1 MRLFEPIPLRRLLVM
16 APLALIA
23 GNSALGR
30 SVSPVVWVVSSA
42 RDGIHEQARMVLRAD
57 VSKGMVSPI
66 EWEEMGLPLTVDAAT
81 RPPALILTLGVAAW
95 RAVADRIGGQ
105 DPHLARIPVVAALLP
120 RVGYESVRAAAPA
133 VLSSTAIFLDQPVD
147 RFLELLRQSMP
158 ERRRVGVLWGPV
170 SKTLVLSLQS
180 AATARGMELV
190 EASLP
195 DQVRPENIH
204 QALSEVLSRA
214 DVLLALPDSTVFNAA
229 SLQYILI
236 AAYRQRKPVV
246 SYSLAHAQAG
256 ATLALHLSVEQAA
269 AQAAG
274 VVRNILQGRPLPLP
288 AMARSYTVEVN
299 QQVARSLGLPL
310 LDARALEEA
319 IRRQE
324 AVR

>member
-1 MRLFEPIPLRRLLVM
+1 M

-23 GNSALGR
+23 GTSALGR
-30 SVSPVVWVVSSA
+30 GVAPTVWVVSSSG
-42 RDGIHEQARMVLRAD
+42 DGIYEKARMVLRTEW
-57 VSKGMVSPI
+57 SKDAALPI
-66 EWEEMGLPLTVDAAT
+66 GLEEIGLPLTVDAAT

-95 RAVADRIGGQ
+95 RAVAERVGGQ
-105 DPHLARIPVVAALLP
+105 APHLARIPVVAALLP
-120 RVGYESVRAAAPA
+120 RVGYESVRVSAPA
-133 VLSSTAIFLDQPVD
+133 SLSSTAIFLDQPVD

-170 SKTLVLSLQS
+170 SQAMAPALQ
-180 AATARGMELV
+180 AAAIARGLELA

-195 DQVRPENIH
+195 AQVRPESIH
-204 QALSEVLSRA
+204 LALSEVLSRA

-256 ATLALHLSVEQAA
+256 ATLALHVSVEQAA
-269 AQAAG
+269 TQAAG
-274 VVRNILQGRPLPLP
+274 VVRSILQGRPLPLP
-288 AMARSYTVEVN
+288 AMARPYAVEVN

-324 AVR
+324 AAR